1 MTKPIS
7 PTGASSLRSTSA
19 RGTLAIPATAST
31 SMLLT
36 QALGRVTLDS
46 PVTDLPVQYLRT
58 KNVLIDMAT
67 PGMTVAELLRMTR
80 AELLDNRGLGP
91 ATLAD
96 VEATL
101 ARFNWQLGP
110 KGASASNRAS
120 ASTNL
125 IEALVL
131 HGAISSLER
140 KGFTRDQL
148 TRLLLVEVVRL
159 SKGDRAMLDA
169 LVATLS
175 AR

>member
-1 MTKPIS
+1 
-7 PTGASSLRSTSA
+7 
-19 RGTLAIPATAST
+19 
-31 SMLLT
+31 MLLK
-36 QALGRVTLDS
+36 QAIGRVTLDS
-46 PVTDLPVQYLRT
+46 LVTDLPVQHLRT
-58 KNVLIDMAT
+58 KNVLVNMAT
-67 PGMTVAELLRMTR
+67 PGMTVAKLLRMTR

-101 ARFNWQLGP
+101 ARLNWQLRP
-110 KGASASNRAS
+110 KGASASNRPS

-131 HGAISSLER
+131 HGAISSLQR

-159 SKGDRAMLDA
+159 SHGDRLLLDTLVSMLKEHADDRA
-169 LVATLS
+169 HH
-175 AR
+175 ARLDR

>member
-1 MTKPIS
+1 
-7 PTGASSLRSTSA
+7 
-19 RGTLAIPATAST
+19 
-31 SMLLT
+31 
-36 QALGRVTLDS
+36 
-46 PVTDLPVQYLRT
+46 
-58 KNVLIDMAT
+58 
-67 PGMTVAELLRMTR
+67 MTVAELLRMTR

>member
-1 MTKPIS
+1 
-7 PTGASSLRSTSA
+7 
-19 RGTLAIPATAST
+19 
-31 SMLLT
+31 MLLT
-36 QALGRVTLDS
+36 QAIGRVTLDS
-46 PVTDLPVQYLRT
+46 PVTDLPVQHLRT
-58 KNVLIDMAT
+58 KNVLVNMAT

-91 ATLAD
+91 ATLGD

-101 ARFNWQLGP
+101 ARFNWRLRP
-110 KGASASNRAS
+110 NGASANRPS

-131 HGAISSLER
+131 HGAISSLQR

-159 SKGDRAMLDA
+159 SHGDRLLLDTLVSMLKAHADDRA
-169 LVATLS
+169 DH
-175 AR
+175 ARLDR

>member
-1 MTKPIS
+1 MTR
-7 PTGASSLRSTSA
+7 SLRSTAA
-19 RGTLAIPATAST
+19 RGTPAVPATAST

-36 QALGRVTLDS
+36 QAIGRVTLDS
-46 PVTDLPVQYLRT
+46 PVTDLPVQHLRT
-58 KNVLIDMAT
+58 KNVLVNMAT

-91 ATLAD
+91 ATLGD

-101 ARFNWQLGP
+101 ARFNWQLRP
-110 KGASASNRAS
+110 NGASANRPS

-131 HGAISSLER
+131 HGAISSLQR

-148 TRLLLVEVVRL
+148 TRLGAVN
-159 SKGDRAMLDA
+159 
-169 LVATLS
+169 
-175 AR
+175 

>member
-1 MTKPIS
+1 
-7 PTGASSLRSTSA
+7 
-19 RGTLAIPATAST
+19 
-31 SMLLT
+31 MLLT
-36 QALGRVTLDS
+36 QAIGRVTLDS
-46 PVTDLPVQYLRT
+46 PVTDLPVQHLRT
-58 KNVLIDMAT
+58 KNVLVNMAT

-91 ATLAD
+91 ATLGD

-101 ARFNWQLGP
+101 ARFNWQLRP
-110 KGASASNRAS
+110 NGASANRPS

-131 HGAISSLER
+131 HGAISSLQR

-159 SKGDRAMLDA
+159 SHGDRLLLDTLVSMLKAHADDRA
-169 LVATLS
+169 DH
-175 AR
+175 ARLDR

>member
-1 MTKPIS
+1 
-7 PTGASSLRSTSA
+7 
-19 RGTLAIPATAST
+19 
-31 SMLLT
+31 MLLT
-36 QALGRVTLDS
+36 QAIGRVTLDS

-58 KNVLIDMAT
+58 KNVLINMAA

-101 ARFNWQLGP
+101 ARFNWQLRP
-110 KGASASNRAS
+110 KGASARNRAS

-125 IEALVL
+125 IQALVL
-131 HGAISSLER
+131 HGTISSLER

-159 SKGDRAMLDA
+159 SHGDRMLLDVLA
-169 LVATLS
+169 ATLKEH
-175 AR
+175 R

>member
-7 PTGASSLRSTSA
+7 PTGSTSPRSMPA
-19 RGTLAIPATAST
+19 RGTPAVPATAST

-36 QALGRVTLDS
+36 QAIGRVTLDS

-58 KNVLIDMAT
+58 KNVLINMAT

-169 LVATLS
+169 LVVTLS
-175 AR
+175 RR

>member
-1 MTKPIS
+1 MTKPTS
-7 PTGASSLRSTSA
+7 PTGASSLRSTAA
-19 RGTLAIPATAST
+19 RGTPAVSATAST

-36 QALGRVTLDS
+36 QAIGRVTLNS

-58 KNVLIDMAT
+58 KNVLINMAT